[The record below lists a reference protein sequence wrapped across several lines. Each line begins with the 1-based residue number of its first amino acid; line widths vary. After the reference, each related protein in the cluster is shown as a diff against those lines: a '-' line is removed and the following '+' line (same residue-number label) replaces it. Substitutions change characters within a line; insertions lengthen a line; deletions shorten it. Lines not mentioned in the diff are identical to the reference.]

1 MRRAL
6 YRCAT
11 AAAQKLIRSGFAYLP
26 SVSLFMNSNPS
37 KEGNSHIRRDDSE
50 GRGFESHN
58 MFSYAVS
65 VKEYLNDHLAVD
77 FAHKSDR
84 SSMCLICIY
93 EIRTPNTNK
102 RFLKNKQKY

>member
-1 MRRAL
+1 
-6 YRCAT
+6 
-11 AAAQKLIRSGFAYLP
+11 
-26 SVSLFMNSNPS
+26 MNSNPS
-37 KEGNSHIRRDDSE
+37 KEGNSQIRRDDSE

-65 VKEYLNDHLAVD
+65 VREYSNDHLAVWTLYI
-77 FAHKSDR
+77 KVIEVQCIK
-84 SSMCLICIY
+84 CLICIY